1 MNPYHVAQYIHNV
14 EALTVLADKEDA
26 DGILTIIN
34 EKTINKSNSE
44 LQTINAL
51 ILTLGEQSAGIA
63 AGVLKAAAA
72 QNPLLDAIYVKFC
85 STGID
90 LSDDRT
96 QAMIDILFAS
106 SIPVGMD
113 GDGQPIMFD
122 LVPLGQAIK
131 AMGAWAI
138 SEAESRFGRNLTAE
152 DIPEVL
158 TEYKRILLGEKVV
171 TRFNNLLA
179 AIQSGDITTE
189 QAAIAKFGE

>member
-14 EALTVLADKEDA
+14 EALTALADKEDA
-26 DGILTIIN
+26 DGILTIVN

-63 AGVLKAAAA
+63 AGVLKTAAA

-90 LSDDRT
+90 LSDPRT

-106 SIPVGMD
+106 SIPVGLD
-113 GDGQPIMFD
+113 DNGQPIMFD

-131 AMGAWAI
+131 AMGVWSI
-138 SEAESRFGRNLTAE
+138 SEAESRFGSDLTPE
-152 DIPEVL
+152 DMSDVFVQ
-158 TEYKRILLGEKVV
+158 YRRILLTENVRS
-171 TRFNNLLA
+171 RFNNLAA
-179 AIQSGDITTE
+179 AIESGTVTTE
-189 QAAIAKFGE
+189 QEAIVKFGE